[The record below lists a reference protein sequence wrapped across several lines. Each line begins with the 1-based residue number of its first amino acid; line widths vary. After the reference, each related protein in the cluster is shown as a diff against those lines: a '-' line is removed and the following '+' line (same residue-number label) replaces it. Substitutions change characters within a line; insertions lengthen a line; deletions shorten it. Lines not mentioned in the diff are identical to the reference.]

1 MVKASRNKDVSGVDK
16 PEGTAP
22 KEEAQSASEKRRPM
36 QTFRENDVSAS
47 VWARQHMI
55 RGQLMT
61 FYSVSLERSY
71 RDAAGQYRY
80 TRNFDGECLG
90 RLVAVI
96 QKAAEYIH
104 RLISTPEQAAR
115 S

>member
-1 MVKASRNKDVSGVDK
+1 
-16 PEGTAP
+16 
-22 KEEAQSASEKRRPM
+22 
-36 QTFRENDVSAS
+36 
-47 VWARQHMI
+47 
-55 RGQLMT
+55 MT

-96 QKAAEYIH
+96 QKAAEYIQ
-104 RLISTPEQAAR
+104 RLISKPEQDAR